1 MPIYTRVDFINGEK
15 IELLYSLKL
24 SSTLIKLVSKI
35 INKNKKV
42 EWSSKLKYIWKEKK
56 TEER

>member
-1 MPIYTRVDFINGEK
+1 MPIYTRVNFINGEK

-42 EWSSKLKYIWKEKK
+42 E
-56 TEER
+56 